1 MKKEVVV
8 VALCVILVCFIFG
21 FENVKAEV
29 NGIILS
35 DSSYGGMI
43 YPDTF
48 CISTP
53 KHMTIGE
60 SYRVLVDVKNT
71 GTRAYFLVTLVA
83 PDEFIYLDF
92 DAKMV
97 ELDKGE
103 SRRIVFLMTPTNPHI
118 GELNITAKLYLLSP
132 LLMEIDSTAD
142 SVFLIKRNFSTEG
155 IIASISITVVA
166 ISAISVVTLFLFY
179 KKKSAA
185 KRKP

>member
-35 DSSYGGMI
+35 GSSYGGMI

-92 DAKMV
+92 DAKII
-97 ELDKGE
+97 ELDRGE

-118 GELNITAKLYLLSP
+118 GELNITANLYLLTSEIIP
-132 LLMEIDSTAD
+132 LD
-142 SVFLIKRNFSTEG
+142 SVSDSVLLIESVFSTEYAVAL
-155 IIASISITVVA
+155 IISILFIMTA
-166 ISAISVVTLFLFY
+166 IAVMI
-179 KKKSAA
+179 KIKI
-185 KRKP
+185 RN

>member
-48 CISTP
+48 CITIP

-71 GTRAYFLVTLVA
+71 GRSAYFLVTLVA

-92 DAKMV
+92 DAKMI
-97 ELDKGE
+97 ELDRGE
-103 SRRIVFLMTPTNPHI
+103 SRRIVFLMTPTNHHI
-118 GELNITAKLYLLSP
+118 GELNITAKLYLLTPEIIP
-132 LLMEIDSTAD
+132 LD
-142 SVFLIKRNFSTEG
+142 SVSDSVLLIKGVFSTEDAVAFIISILLIMTAIAVMIKMLKIKRN
-155 IIASISITVVA
+155 
-166 ISAISVVTLFLFY
+166 
-179 KKKSAA
+179 
-185 KRKP
+185 